1 MKSETFHDRKKPG
14 FVGAFTLIE
23 LLVVI
28 AIIAILAAMLLPA
41 LSRAKSK
48 AQGTKCMNN
57 ERQLGLAW
65 IMYATDNNDRLV
77 LNPGDGADQGNWPV
91 PPNAPNAWV
100 AGNMGSAADMLNTA
114 KIKNEL
120 LFPFASS
127 LEVFKCPGNQK
138 NMVRGISMNCYVG
151 WGSRATQSGGSFE
164 TYTKTVQVKFPTSIF
179 VLIDED
185 DSTINDG
192 FFGNVANS
200 TLANIVA
207 LNDSPA
213 TYHGGSSGMSF
224 ADGHAELH
232 KWKGFNPALAIRA
245 HNAIGGGGL
254 TLTDQNS
261 LNDLRYLLQISTRP
275 VSGNW

>member
-1 MKSETFHDRKKPG
+1 MKIKIFQDLKKRR
-14 FVGAFTLIE
+14 FVRAFTLIE

-41 LSRAKSK
+41 LSRAKTK
-48 AQGTKCMNN
+48 AQGVKCMNN
-57 ERQLGLAW
+57 ERQLGIGWL
-65 IMYATDNNDRLV
+65 MYAGDSNDRLV

-100 AGNMGSAADMLNTA
+100 AGNMGSAADMLNTS
-114 KIKNEL
+114 KIRNEL
-120 LFPFASS
+120 LFPFVSS

-151 WGSRATQSGGSFE
+151 WGSRATQGGGSFE
-164 TYTKTVQVKFPTSIF
+164 TYMKSPQIKFPTSIF
-179 VLIDED
+179 VCIDEG

-192 FFGNVANS
+192 FFANVAS
-200 TLANIVA
+200 TPLASAVS

-232 KWKGFNPALAIRA
+232 KWKGFNPAEAIKA
-245 HNAIGGGGL
+245 HNAIGSGGL
-254 TLTDQNS
+254 ALTDQGS
-261 LNDLRYLLQISTRP
+261 LDDLHYLLQISTRP
-275 VSGNW
+275 ASGSW

>member
-1 MKSETFHDRKKPG
+1 MKIETIPDLKRERV
-14 FVGAFTLIE
+14 VGAFTLIE

-41 LSRAKSK
+41 LSRAKVK
-48 AQGTKCMNN
+48 AQGAKCMNN
-57 ERQLGLAW
+57 ERQLGIAW
-65 IMYATDNNDRLV
+65 IMYASDSSDTVV
-77 LNPGDGADQGNWPV
+77 LNPGDGANQGNWPV
-91 PPNAPNAWV
+91 PPNMPNAWV
-100 AGNMGSAADMLNTA
+100 AGNMGSAADMINTA
-114 KIKNEL
+114 KIRNEL
-120 LFPFASS
+120 LFPVVNS

-151 WGSRATQSGGSFE
+151 WTSRATQSGASFE
-164 TYTKTVQVKFPTSIF
+164 TYTKSPQIKYPSSVF

-192 FFGNVANS
+192 FFANVATPSLAS
-200 TLANIVA
+200 TVA

-232 KWKGFNPALAIRA
+232 RWKGFNPAEAIQA
-245 HNAIGGGGL
+245 HNAIGSGGL
-254 TLTDQNS
+254 TLSDSAS
-261 LNDLRYLLQISTRP
+261 LGDLRYLMQISTRP
-275 VSGNW
+275 VSGSW